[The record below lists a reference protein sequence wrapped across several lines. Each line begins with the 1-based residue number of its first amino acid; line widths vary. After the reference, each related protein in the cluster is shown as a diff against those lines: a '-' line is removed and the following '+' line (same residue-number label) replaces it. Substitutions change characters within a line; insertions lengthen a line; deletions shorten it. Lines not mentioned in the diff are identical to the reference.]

1 MTHLSSKTRV
11 LSWALVL
18 PLLAVPSIGAA
29 QAQPAIVTQTA
40 PVTQAP
46 ITRISFSRTPC
57 YGFCPSYSVTLRSDG
72 AAKWKDGQFVSRLG
86 DRTGRIAPEKFAELA
101 RFLDA
106 SSSLLLAQ
114 MRRNT
119 LQPRPA
125 DAPGFILSIE
135 RGAQKIEVEDYG
147 FRAPV
152 EFLSIEKKL
161 DEAAANA
168 SWQFDN
174 TGLIEAP
181 ASPRK
186 GACMFLIR
194 SAVAPPPPLPH
205 QDIGRIVVA
214 AAQKF
219 QVTLPPG
226 DYSVR
231 WQDEAGS
238 HERKVKV
245 IEGYFAS
252 VAP

>member
-1 MTHLSSKTRV
+1 MTHFSSKTRV
-11 LSWALVL
+11 LSWALAF
-18 PLLAVPSIGAA
+18 PLFAVPSIGAA
-29 QAQPAIVTQTA
+29 QAQPAIETQAA

-46 ITRISFSRTPC
+46 ITRVSFSRTPC
-57 YGFCPSYSVTLRSDG
+57 YGFCPSYSVTLQRDG
-72 AAKWKDGQFVSRLG
+72 AATWKDGQFVPRLG
-86 DRTGRIAPEKFAELA
+86 DRTGRIAPDKFAELA
-101 RFLDA
+101 RLLDA
-106 SSSLLLAQ
+106 SSPALLAQ
-114 MRRNT
+114 VRRNT

-125 DAPGFILSIE
+125 DAPGFMLSIE

-147 FRAPV
+147 FQVPA

-168 SWQFDN
+168 SWRFDN

-181 ASPRK
+181 ATPRK
-186 GACMFLIR
+186 GACLFLIR
-194 SAVAPPPPLPH
+194 PAVAPPPPLPY
-205 QDIGRIVVA
+205 QDIGRIMVA
-214 AAQKF
+214 AGQKF

-226 DYSVR
+226 NYSVR